1 MRCCS
6 NPVPPI
12 TVTTGTTAVSLER
25 CGRCG
30 DQRWL
35 VAGTP
40 VTRDQAF
47 GALAQAYRHRPLEA
61 RAVRDRAATVTAAR
75 AAARLAL
82 RTGVPESRQVL
93 SAMLTGWQVLGAA
106 S

>member
-1 MRCCS
+1 MNCCS
-6 NPVPPI
+6 NPSPPI
-12 TVTTGTTAVSLER
+12 TVTTGVSLER

-35 VAGTP
+35 VSGAA

-47 GALAQAYRHRPLEA
+47 GVLAQAYRHSPLEA
-61 RAVRDRAATVTAAR
+61 RAARDRVATVTAAR
-75 AAARLAL
+75 AAARLAV
-82 RTGVPESRQVL
+82 RTAVPESRQVL

-106 S
+106 G